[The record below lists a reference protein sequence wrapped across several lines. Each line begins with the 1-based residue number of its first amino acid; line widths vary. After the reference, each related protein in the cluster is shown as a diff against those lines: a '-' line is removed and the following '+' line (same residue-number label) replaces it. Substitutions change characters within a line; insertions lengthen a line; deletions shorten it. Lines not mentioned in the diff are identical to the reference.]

1 MLPCFM
7 TAAVYWKSESIQFRT
22 TPSRSLIALTLTIGS
37 LVLAVIQF
45 LLRPQSPWL
54 LYAWISFLTALTW
67 MFCLGRSEVSRHRAA
82 RPLLLAAVAGVSA
95 VHVWMQFDLWRNLS
109 FGYHDIGLFARALH
123 NAAIGRGLWVD
134 SLGRSLLGEHAFLAS
149 WALVPPVLLGIFP
162 FHLLVTL
169 SPICL
174 NGTALIVAWYAR
186 KRLNS
191 DLAGI
196 LSGLAWLLLPF
207 HGRLAIAHGYGFHES
222 YLAVPLLFAGFAVA
236 KCGRPMLGAV
246 ILLSTM
252 LIREDIALTVAAWGA
267 YQLMVSKRRALGA
280 TVILS
285 AVAYFLVAIYII
297 VPHYRGAPYPH
308 IGFHFSN
315 VGITST
321 AALLTNLS
329 FLVTL
334 LLPTAFLPL
343 RAWRFSL
350 IALPAIL
357 ETLLTTN
364 PELHN
369 IGFQYYVPAIPVLFF
384 AAIESW
390 VEMRH
395 RGAADPVRQNS
406 ANAMRP
412 GWSLLV
418 AAALCHAFFGIGPLT
433 NNPTEPFA
441 APALV
446 ADSAQVARVRELIP
460 PSASVTASYRI
471 AAHFLD
477 ADRLYT
483 TADERLGD
491 FVIVHEAD
499 VIDEHLP
506 RAALSRAIR
515 TGTYQPIFA
524 DYSLVVLSKQKEQ
537 SPLAREIVLTELP
550 SEMASRRIDLG
561 EGVELVGM
569 SVKPTGP
576 SSRATVRLVWRC
588 TGPISEDYRF
598 GLVSGETRWGPF
610 RFARGAIP
618 TDAWT
623 PGILYGDQITIEVA
637 PVMELNPAAF
647 QPVLLR

>member
-1 MLPCFM
+1 MLPLAVGAA
-7 TAAVYWKSESIQFRT
+7 AAVHI
-22 TPSRSLIALTLTIGS
+22 
-37 LVLAVIQF
+37 
-45 LLRPQSPWL
+45 
-54 LYAWISFLTALTW
+54 
-67 MFCLGRSEVSRHRAA
+67 
-82 RPLLLAAVAGVSA
+82 
-95 VHVWMQFDLWRNLS
+95 WMQLDLWKNLS

-123 NAAIGRGLWVD
+123 NAAVGREFWVD

-149 WALVPPVLLGIFP
+149 WALVPPVILGISP
-162 FHLLVTL
+162 FHLLVIL

-207 HGRLAIAHGYGFHES
+207 HGCLAIAHGYGFHES

-236 KCGRPMLGAV
+236 RCGRPVLGAAV
-246 ILLSTM
+246 LLSTM
-252 LIREDIALTVAAWGA
+252 LIREDIAITVAAWGA
-267 YQLMVSKRRALGA
+267 YQLIVSKRRALGA

-285 AVAYFLVAIYII
+285 AAAYFLVAIYII

-350 IALPAIL
+350 VALPAIL

-390 VEMRH
+390 VEMRD

-412 GWSLLV
+412 GWSLFV
-418 AAALCHAFFGIGPLT
+418 AAALCHSFFGIGPLT

-446 ADSAQVARVRELIP
+446 SDSDQIARVRELIP

-483 TADERLGD
+483 TADESLGD

-515 TGTYQPIFA
+515 AGAYQPIFA
-524 DYSLVVLSKQKEQ
+524 DYRLVVLSKQEER
-537 SPLAREIVLTELP
+537 SPLAREIVLTDLP
-550 SEMASRRIDLG
+550 IEMASRRIDLG
-561 EGVELVGM
+561 EGIELVGM
-569 SVKPTGP
+569 SVKPTGS

-610 RFARGAIP
+610 HFARGAIP

-623 PGILYGDQITIEVA
+623 PGTLYCDQITVEVA
-637 PVMELNPAAF
+637 PNMVLDPAAF